1 MLEGLEP
8 PKNRAVFCKVN
19 DVMNELAE
27 SDVKIL
33 QEALNDTERWK
44 HKTLSNAL
52 RAKGVSLA
60 DTTIS
65 KHRLRVCAC
74 YRS

>member
-8 PKNRAVFCKVN
+8 PKNKAVFCKV
-19 DVMNELAE
+19 DHVMSQLEEPDA
-27 SDVKIL
+27 KIL
-33 QEALNDTERWK
+33 QEALDDTERWK

-52 RAKGVSLA
+52 RTRGISLA

-65 KHRLRVCAC
+65 KHRLKVCAC
-74 YRS
+74 YRG

>member
-1 MLEGLEP
+1 MLEGLTP
-8 PKNRAVFCKVN
+8 PENKSVFCKVKETLSSL
-19 DVMNELAE
+19 DD
-27 SDVKIL
+27 SDRKIL
-33 QEALNDTERWK
+33 EDALADTERWK

-52 RAKGVSLA
+52 RTKGVSLA

-74 YRS
+74 FRS

>member
-1 MLEGLEP
+1 MLEGLTP
-8 PKNRAVFCKVN
+8 PESKSVYCKVKETLTSL
-19 DVMNELAE
+19 DE
-27 SDVKIL
+27 SDRKIL
-33 QEALNDTERWK
+33 EDALADTERWK

-52 RAKGVSLA
+52 RAKGLSLA

-74 YRS
+74 FRS

>member
-1 MLEGLEP
+1 MLEGLTP
-8 PKNRAVFCKVN
+8 PQNKAVYCKVK
-19 DVMNELAE
+19 ETLASLE
-27 SDVKIL
+27 DSDKKIL
-33 QEALNDTERWK
+33 EEALADTDRWK

-52 RAKGVSLA
+52 RAKGLSLS

-74 YRS
+74 FRG

>member
-19 DVMNELAE
+19 DVMNELEE
-27 SDVKIL
+27 SDLKIL
-33 QEALNDTERWK
+33 QEALDDTERWK

-74 YRS
+74 YRG

>member
-8 PKNRAVFCKVN
+8 PKNKTEFCKV
-19 DVMNELAE
+19 DHVISQLEE
-27 SDVKIL
+27 SDAKIL
-33 QEALNDTERWK
+33 QEALDDTERWK

-52 RAKGVSLA
+52 RSRGISLA

-65 KHRLRVCAC
+65 KHRFKVCAC
-74 YRS
+74 FRG

>member
-8 PKNRAVFCKVN
+8 PKNKSVFCKVS
-19 DVMNELAE
+19 DVMNELEEA
-27 SDVKIL
+27 DVQIL
-33 QEALNDTERWK
+33 QAALADTDRWK

-52 RAKGVSLA
+52 RAKGISLA

>member
-8 PKNRAVFCKVN
+8 PKNRAVFCKVS
-19 DVMNELAE
+19 DVMNELEE
-27 SDVKIL
+27 SDVKIM
-33 QEALNDTERWK
+33 QEALDDTERWK

>member
-8 PKNRAVFCKVN
+8 PKNKSVFCKVN
-19 DVMNELAE
+19 DVMNELEEA
-27 SDVKIL
+27 DVQIL
-33 QEALNDTERWK
+33 QAALADTDRWK

-52 RAKGVSLA
+52 RAKGISLA

>member
-19 DVMNELAE
+19 DVMNELEE

-33 QEALNDTERWK
+33 QEALEDTERWK

>member
-8 PKNRAVFCKVN
+8 PKNKAVFCKVN
-19 DVMNELAE
+19 DVMNELEEA
-27 SDVKIL
+27 DVQIL
-33 QEALNDTERWK
+33 QAALADTDRWK

-52 RAKGVSLA
+52 RAKGISLA

>member
-8 PKNRAVFCKVN
+8 PKNKAVFCKVN
-19 DVMNELAE
+19 DVMNELEEA
-27 SDVKIL
+27 DVEIL
-33 QEALNDTERWK
+33 QAALADTDRWK

-52 RAKGVSLA
+52 RAKGISLA

>member
-8 PKNRAVFCKVN
+8 PKNRTEYCKVK
-19 DVMNELAE
+19 DTMLTLNEA
-27 SDVKIL
+27 DQKIL
-33 QEALNDTERWK
+33 EEALADTERWK

-52 RAKGVSLA
+52 RSKGVNLA

-74 YRS
+74 FRR

>member
-19 DVMNELAE
+19 DVMNELEE

-33 QEALNDTERWK
+33 QEALDDTERWK

>member
-1 MLEGLEP
+1 MLEGLTP
-8 PKNRAVFCKVN
+8 PENKSVFCKVAQVIEELDEA
-19 DVMNELAE
+19 DVHILIAALA
-27 SDVKIL
+27 
-33 QEALNDTERWK
+33 DTDRWK

-52 RAKGVSLA
+52 RAKGLSLA

-65 KHRLRVCAC
+65 KHRNQVCAC

>member
-8 PKNRAVFCKVN
+8 PQNRAVFCKVN
-19 DVMNELAE
+19 DVMNELEE

-33 QEALNDTERWK
+33 QEALDDTERWK

>member
-1 MLEGLEP
+1 MLEGLTP
-8 PKNRAVFCKVN
+8 PESKSVYCKVKETLSSL
-19 DVMNELAE
+19 DD
-27 SDVKIL
+27 SDRKIL
-33 QEALNDTERWK
+33 EDALADTERWK

-52 RAKGVSLA
+52 RTKGVSLA

-74 YRS
+74 FRS

>member
-19 DVMNELAE
+19 DVMNELEE

>member
-8 PKNRAVFCKVN
+8 PKNKAVFCKVN
-19 DVMNELAE
+19 DVMNELEEA
-27 SDVKIL
+27 DVQIL
-33 QEALNDTERWK
+33 QAALADTDRWK

-52 RAKGVSLA
+52 IAKGVSLA

>member
-1 MLEGLEP
+1 MLEGLTP
-8 PKNRAVFCKVN
+8 PENKSVFCKVKETLSSL
-19 DVMNELAE
+19 DD
-27 SDVKIL
+27 SDRKIL
-33 QEALNDTERWK
+33 EDALADTERWK

-74 YRS
+74 FRS

>member
-8 PKNRAVFCKVN
+8 PKNKAVFCKVN
-19 DVMNELAE
+19 DVMNELEEA
-27 SDVKIL
+27 DVQIL
-33 QEALNDTERWK
+33 QAALADTDRWK

-60 DTTIS
+60 DTSIS

>member
-8 PKNRAVFCKVN
+8 PQNKTVFCKV
-19 DVMNELAE
+19 DHVMSQLEE
-27 SDVKIL
+27 SDTKIL
-33 QEALNDTERWK
+33 QEALDDTERWK

-52 RAKGVSLA
+52 RARGISLA

-74 YRS
+74 FRG

>member
-8 PKNRAVFCKVN
+8 PKNKAVFCKVN
-19 DVMNELAE
+19 DVMNELEEA
-27 SDVKIL
+27 DVQIL
-33 QEALNDTERWK
+33 QAALADTDRWK

>member
-8 PKNRAVFCKVN
+8 PQNQTVFCKVN
-19 DVMNELAE
+19 NVMNELEE
-27 SDVKIL
+27 SDAKIL

-52 RAKGVSLA
+52 RSRGISLA

-74 YRS
+74 YRG

>member
-19 DVMNELAE
+19 DVMNELEE

-33 QEALNDTERWK
+33 QEALDDTERWK
-44 HKTLSNAL
+44 HKTCLTLSEQ
-52 RAKGVSLA
+52 RA
-60 DTTIS
+60 
-65 KHRLRVCAC
+65 
-74 YRS
+74 

>member
-8 PKNRAVFCKVN
+8 PKNKAVFCKVN
-19 DVMNELAE
+19 DVMNELEEA
-27 SDVKIL
+27 DVQIL
-33 QEALNDTERWK
+33 QAALANTDRWK